1 MSDPR
6 LDPALRDALDRF
18 TVPPLSQGF
27 ADRVVAAA
35 THPANAL
42 PVAAPTRRD
51 RRGGWVRG
59 HRVIVGAFAFGLMSA
74 AAAATAIFGD
84 VARTMPLIGPLI
96 ASIAPEKPAI
106 RANKVKTVKPPV
118 VREAQTEQA
127 ELADPPSL
135 EAPPLVVQERRELRR
150 EFVAQKI
157 AFRLEHRAEVRA
169 ELGLPPRPVR
179 PARILTV
186 LRRLPPVE
194 RAAIVERVRE
204 IRQEQRA
211 APVGVPDGEPL
222 ISDRA
227 ASLAPKVDLNP
238 DSAGLQSLPTTAEP
252 PPGEVL
258 RTPERLEQLRRLR
271 AIRALQERR
280 RELRRQRVQQ

>member
-18 TVPPLSQGF
+18 TVPSLPQGF

-35 THPANAL
+35 TSPAAQRSIGV
-42 PVAAPTRRD
+42 PARRD

-59 HRVIVGAFAFGLMSA
+59 HRVIIGAVAFGLMSA

-84 VARTMPLIGPLI
+84 VARTMPVIGPLI
-96 ASIAPEKPAI
+96 ASIAPEKPEPRIKKA
-106 RANKVKTVKPPV
+106 VVVKPQAVSKDPTQ
-118 VREAQTEQA
+118 QTA
-127 ELADPPSL
+127 LGNPLPL
-135 EAPPLVVQERRELRR
+135 ETPPLVIQERRELRR

-157 AFRLEHRAEVRA
+157 AARLERRAEVRE
-169 ELGLPPRPVR
+169 ELGLPPRPAR
-179 PARILTV
+179 PARVMPV

-211 APVGVPDGEPL
+211 ASNVLPGREPL
-222 ISDRA
+222 VPDRA
-227 ASLAPKVDLNP
+227 AVPAPRVDPPTNVVP
-238 DSAGLQSLPTTAEP
+238 VEPAATAGEP
-252 PPGEVL
+252 QAGDQL

-271 AIRALQERR
+271 ALRALQERR
-280 RELRRQRVQQ
+280 RELRRLRAQQ

>member
-6 LDPALRDALDRF
+6 LDAALSDALDRF

-27 ADRVVAAA
+27 ADRVVAVA
-35 THPANAL
+35 THPEAPL
-42 PVAAPTRRD
+42 PVAVPTRRD

-59 HRVIVGAFAFGLMSA
+59 HRVIVGALAFGLMSA

-84 VARTMPLIGPLI
+84 VARTMPVIGPLI
-96 ASIAPEKPAI
+96 ASIAPEKTEPRI
-106 RANKVKTVKPPV
+106 KKTVSIKSPIV
-118 VREAQTEQA
+118 SEDQTHQA
-127 ELADPPSL
+127 SSGDPPSF
-135 EAPPLVVQERRELRR
+135 ETPPLALEERRESRR

-157 AFRLEHRAEVRA
+157 VSRLERRAEVRE

-179 PARILTV
+179 PARVLPV
-186 LRRLPPVE
+186 LRRLPPAE

-211 APVGVPDGEPL
+211 APSALPDREPL
-222 ISDRA
+222 IPDRGIT
-227 ASLAPKVDLNP
+227 LAPKVDLP
-238 DSAGLQSLPTTAEP
+238 ADVAGAIPAPTSVEP
-252 PPGEVL
+252 QTGDVL

-271 AIRALQERR
+271 ALRELQERR
-280 RELRRQRVQQ
+280 RELRRQRAQQ